1 MRVPPMM
8 SAELD
13 GQIVRRP
20 GVLDVL
26 QYNAAGVP
34 VISRMRPE
42 LLAGEVLRERLGRIP
57 AIVRTV
63 P

>member
-20 GVLDVL
+20 GVLEVL
-26 QYNAAGVP
+26 QYDAAGMP
-34 VISRMRPE
+34 VISRMRPQ
-42 LLAGEVLRERLGRIP
+42 LLAGEVLQERLGRIP
-57 AIVRTV
+57 TIVRTA

>member
-13 GQIVRRP
+13 GQIVRRT

-26 QYNAAGVP
+26 QYNASGTP

-42 LLAGEVLRERLGRIP
+42 LLAGEVLQERLGRIP
-57 AIVRTV
+57 AIVRTA